1 MKKSDWK
8 KRYWDA
14 EERTEQAEM
23 QARHASSEAHALRR
37 QIDEL
42 TRELEDKRK
51 NWAPIKI
58 KHPYVARDAGCMYC
72 DDPASDPR
80 HAPEARA

>member
-1 MKKSDWK
+1 MKKSYWK
-8 KRYWDA
+8 ERAKVA
-14 EERTEQAEM
+14 ERETQ
-23 QARHASSEAHALRR
+23 QARDRATEAQDKAYALRIEVD
-37 QIDEL
+37 QL

-58 KHPYVARDAGCMYC
+58 KHPYVPRDAGCTYC

-80 HAPEARA
+80 HAV

>member
-1 MKKSDWK
+1 MKKRHWK
-8 KRYWDA
+8 
-14 EERTEQAEM
+14 ERTLDLVGRLEEAE
-23 QARHASSEAHALRR
+23 ARDEDARNEVYALRGKVA
-37 QIDEL
+37 EL

-58 KHPYVARDAGCMYC
+58 KHPYVPRDAGCTYC

-80 HAPEARA
+80 HAV

>member
-1 MKKSDWK
+1 MKKRDWK
-8 KRYWDA
+8 RRAKTA
-14 EERTEQAEM
+14 EHQLRETQDRAAATH
-23 QARHASSEAHALRR
+23 RHAYALQLEA
-37 QIDEL
+37 DEL

-72 DDPASDPR
+72 DDPAEDPR
-80 HAPEARA
+80 HG